1 MEAPRV
7 GNPNP
12 KPPFDNGGRV
22 QVPTSPALLA
32 QIPHHLLDGA
42 PKALRL
48 LSGPDIPA
56 NQSRVVNSRLW
67 LMNVT
72 PLA

>member
-1 MEAPRV
+1 M
-7 GNPNP
+7 
-12 KPPFDNGGRV
+12 